1 MTSATPSPQS
11 LAHAIECLVAAYVD
25 EGLRAAQLTIAR
37 SLATGA
43 LQPAVRKSSS
53 TPKIKKRQ
61 SPTPA
66 ARRSATELAQLEEKL
81 YELVCGSPG
90 ASMREFS
97 EVLKVSVRDL
107 NRPMAKL
114 KSAGRIRSAGERTRT
129 RYFPAVG
136 QRSENQG

>member
-61 SPTPA
+61 SPS
-66 ARRSATELAQLEEKL
+66 ARRSAAELAQLEEKL